1 MAHKYVTKNTF
12 YAYKVDNAIVKAY
25 DEVGLRNGLDQEI
38 DQLSFNKVILRRW
51 YDDRHQ
57 RSR

>member
-1 MAHKYVTKNTF
+1 MCDKKYILCIE
-12 YAYKVDNAIVKAY
+12 VDNAIVKAY
-25 DEVGLRNGLDQEI
+25 DESGLRNDLDQEI